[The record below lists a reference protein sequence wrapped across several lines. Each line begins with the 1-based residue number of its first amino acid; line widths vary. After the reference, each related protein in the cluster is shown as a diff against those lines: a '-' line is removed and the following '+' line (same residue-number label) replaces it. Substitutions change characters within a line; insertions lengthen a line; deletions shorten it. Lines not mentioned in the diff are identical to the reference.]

1 MDLPTPRGRT
11 TSTDTV
17 NKARRRSTRGARAL
31 TMRDITNYIRSVYL
45 GRIVYE
51 YCTCIKT
58 ERLWFSHILDARS
71 SGSSSRTPA
80 LSGAAQK
87 KRTHTLLTAMRDVRL
102 VPPTQDLQPEAICDL
117 EGGKSMIP
125 APTLLFSVASR
136 GSYFSIFIGVHF
148 CSVESDTSR
157 CAAHRT
163 RHASSRPFEL
173 VDPPATNVP
182 HLVIL

>member
-1 MDLPTPRGRT
+1 MHHASTRWTFSSAKTPPRSTQGDMDIPTPRART

-71 SGSSSRTPA
+71 SSSSSRTPA

-87 KRTHTLLTAMRDVRL
+87 KRNHTLLTAMRDVRS
-102 VPPTQDLQPEAICDL
+102 VPPTQDLQPEAICGL
-117 EGGKSMIP
+117 EGGKSMTP
-125 APTLLFSVASR
+125 ALDTTIFCCVSRFVFQYLHR
-136 GSYFSIFIGVHF
+136 GSFLS
-148 CSVESDTSR
+148 
-157 CAAHRT
+157 
-163 RHASSRPFEL
+163 
-173 VDPPATNVP
+173 
-182 HLVIL
+182 